1 LISTKLISAK
11 PFASILRA
19 SFLRNFFGI
28 AVLAFSTV
36 LASAAAPSHAGIT
49 PSVTATPIAVPVS
62 MAFVLLDQPRL
73 HGAPT
78 PGKPETNSEEEQEKK
93 FRHSPT
99 IEWFSKLLGL
109 DVETAASIFEWIN
122 FAVIA
127 LAVGIP
133 LFRWLPKVF
142 RQRSARLSA
151 DIEVAQAKTAD
162 ANDRLAAVEAKLAG
176 LDAEINAIRQQVD
189 EAMRADE
196 VRAKAA
202 IEEETARIVASAERE
217 IVMAGTQAQRGLRK
231 FAADLAIDRA
241 LTQLTL
247 DAETDRALIAEFAAD
262 IAHGGNGRSGKGA
275 KN

>member
-1 LISTKLISAK
+1 MLIFRKLTSARPLKPSVHGLRAFLGIAALAISA
-11 PFASILRA
+11 
-19 SFLRNFFGI
+19 
-28 AVLAFSTV
+28 VVT
-36 LASAAAPSHAGIT
+36 SAATPSHGSTA
-49 PSVTATPIAVPVS
+49 SVTAAPVALPVS
-62 MAFVLLDQPRL
+62 AALVLLDQPRI
-73 HGAPT
+73 HGAPA
-78 PGKPETNSEEEQEKK
+78 PGQPETNAQEEQEKK
-93 FRHSPT
+93 FRHSAT
-99 IEWFSKLLGL
+99 IEWFAKLLGL

-133 LFRWLPKVF
+133 LFRWLPRLF

-162 ANDRLAAVEAKLAG
+162 ANARLAAVEAKLAG

-202 IEEETARIVASAERE
+202 IEEETARIVASAEHE
-217 IVMAGTQAQRGLRK
+217 IVMAGTQAQRGLRQ

>member
-1 LISTKLISAK
+1 MLIFRKLTSARPFKPSVHGLRAFLGIAALAISA
-11 PFASILRA
+11 
-19 SFLRNFFGI
+19 
-28 AVLAFSTV
+28 VVT
-36 LASAAAPSHAGIT
+36 SAATPSHAGST
-49 PSVTATPIAVPVS
+49 ASVTAAPVALPVS
-62 MAFVLLDQPRL
+62 AALVLLDQPRI
-73 HGAPT
+73 HGAPA
-78 PGKPETNSEEEQEKK
+78 PGQPETNAQEEQEKK
-93 FRHSPT
+93 FRHSAT
-99 IEWFSKLLGL
+99 IEWFAKLLGL

-133 LFRWLPKVF
+133 LFRWLPKLF

-162 ANDRLAAVEAKLAG
+162 ANARLAAVEAKLAG

-202 IEEETARIVASAERE
+202 IEEETARIVASAEHE
-217 IVMAGTQAQRGLRK
+217 IVMAGTQAQRGLRQ